1 MIAWSSTRFAK
12 LNETTNCHK
21 RSRIFLQCMF
31 LRGFLLKFRKW
42 KLIRESTSVT
52 MYKNKLF
59 FKTMF
64 IFKTSVIDIN
74 ESLCYGVWFWSD
86 ATLNAKFIRTITSEE
101 NISRSRVCW
110 NQDAI
115 FHNKEIIFG
124 NIYDCSYTISHN

>member
-1 MIAWSSTRFAK
+1 MKQSRQTKEYHNQGFRNIFKIHNTLILNHVILIAKSSTQFAK

-21 RSRIFLQCMF
+21 RSRIFLQRMF

-52 MYKNKLF
+52 IYKNKLF

-86 ATLNAKFIRTITSEE
+86 AIKCKIHKNNNVWRKYIT
-101 NISRSRVCW
+101 
-110 NQDAI
+110 
-115 FHNKEIIFG
+115 
-124 NIYDCSYTISHN
+124 